1 MLVCT
6 NTWK

>member
-6 NTWK
+6 VL